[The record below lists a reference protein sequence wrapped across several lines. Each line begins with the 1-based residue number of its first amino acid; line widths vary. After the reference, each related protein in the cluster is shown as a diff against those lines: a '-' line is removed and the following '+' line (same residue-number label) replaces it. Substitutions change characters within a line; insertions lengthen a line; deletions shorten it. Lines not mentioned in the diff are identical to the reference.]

1 MKKIISP
8 KLVCLC
14 LFTGISLSLPLS
26 GQPRYTSKLL
36 QDIAG
41 QLSASC
47 GVAIEQS
54 GDIPVKILGS
64 PASLFVHQS
73 ETKEIDHIGLKL
85 FAPDMVEKQH
95 TPIFHFVERYML
107 ELLLT
112 QTDADALQR
121 LQMERIKLSSDI
133 PMTGKLRK
141 DLQNTIAAFSNRL
154 SFLLSNAGNRYKLLC
169 MDGNR
174 TILSIEFPARYELI
188 TGYTKPEAENAVYM
202 SLLTHKSTSVPQ
214 PAATDFREKEP
225 GIYTTNDDYYMMEN
239 IVSTSYYTK
248 EGDAYQP
255 VFSQDRPIESVCNL
269 FNSGIDYGATVEI
282 SQSLYGNKS
291 HIYEIPLS
299 RLTSYL
305 RSQKCSL
312 YTAIRKIEKD
322 RIYGAWMAV
331 NPELGYQHILTFTLD
346 KSVIPEIKGKQVK
359 LKMFS
364 YVPIHNIASIID
376 NNQ

>member
-47 GVAIEQS
+47 GVAIEQV
-54 GDIPVKILGS
+54 GDIPVKILGF
-64 PASLFVHQS
+64 PASLFVRQS

-107 ELLLT
+107 ELLLA

-141 DLQNTIAAFSNRL
+141 DLQNIIAAFSNRL

>member
-1 MKKIISP
+1 MP
-8 KLVCLC
+8 VHRHQP
-14 LFTGISLSLPLS
+14 FFAAERTAPLYQQTVAGYS
-26 GQPRYTSKLL
+26 RSIVRLLRSSHRTVRRHPREDSRFP
-36 QDIAG
+36 G
-41 QLSASC
+41 F
-47 GVAIEQS
+47 
-54 GDIPVKILGS
+54 P
-64 PASLFVHQS
+64 FVHQS

-141 DLQNTIAAFSNRL
+141 DLQNIIAAFSNRL

-214 PAATDFREKEP
+214 PAATDFREKSQA
-225 GIYTTNDDYYMMEN
+225 
-239 IVSTSYYTK
+239 STRQTMT
-248 EGDAYQP
+248 
-255 VFSQDRPIESVCNL
+255 I
-269 FNSGIDYGATVEI
+269 T
-282 SQSLYGNKS
+282 
-291 HIYEIPLS
+291 
-299 RLTSYL
+299 
-305 RSQKCSL
+305 
-312 YTAIRKIEKD
+312 
-322 RIYGAWMAV
+322 
-331 NPELGYQHILTFTLD
+331 
-346 KSVIPEIKGKQVK
+346 
-359 LKMFS
+359 
-364 YVPIHNIASIID
+364 
-376 NNQ
+376 

>member
-1 MKKIISP
+1 
-8 KLVCLC
+8 
-14 LFTGISLSLPLS
+14 
-26 GQPRYTSKLL
+26 
-36 QDIAG
+36 
-41 QLSASC
+41 
-47 GVAIEQS
+47 
-54 GDIPVKILGS
+54 
-64 PASLFVHQS
+64 
-73 ETKEIDHIGLKL
+73 
-85 FAPDMVEKQH
+85 
-95 TPIFHFVERYML
+95 
-107 ELLLT
+107 
-112 QTDADALQR
+112 
-121 LQMERIKLSSDI
+121 
-133 PMTGKLRK
+133 
-141 DLQNTIAAFSNRL
+141 
-154 SFLLSNAGNRYKLLC
+154 
-169 MDGNR
+169 
-174 TILSIEFPARYELI
+174 
-188 TGYTKPEAENAVYM
+188 
-202 SLLTHKSTSVPQ
+202 
-214 PAATDFREKEP
+214 
-225 GIYTTNDDYYMMEN
+225 MMEN